1 MTGVSFEQGSNIE
14 IMPSDTILLEVFR
27 FSSQSDS
34 TLGLLSDISAMGK
47 KEFLAYTIE
56 DEKRDEKVMHET
68 RIPAET
74 YKVELRTVGGFNKR
88 YLEKYGDEFHKGM
101 LWVRNVPNFE
111 YVLIHCGNTDDH
123 TSGCLLVGDS
133 SIQNISKNGFIGNSN
148 NAYKRIYP
156 RLANHLLEGG
166 SINITYVDADG

>member
-1 MTGVSFEQGSNIE
+1 MTGVNFEEGSNIK
-14 IMPSDTILLEVFR
+14 IIPSDTILLEVLR
-27 FSSQSDS
+27 YSSQSDS
-34 TLGLLSDISAMGK
+34 TLGLLSDITSLGK

-56 DEKRDEKVMHET
+56 DEKRDVKVMDET

-88 YLEKYGDEFHKGM
+88 YLEKHGEDFHKGM
-101 LWVRNVPNFE
+101 LWIRNVPNFE

-133 SIQNISKNGFIGNSN
+133 AIQNINKDGFIGNSN
-148 NAYKRIYP
+148 DAYKRIYP

-166 SINITYVDADG
+166 NVNITYVDADG